1 MKNIFLFIVLFLPL
15 LCSCSN
21 NNGER
26 PIITVDS
33 IYVDGKKETNIS
45 QAFPKYSKIDVFAT
59 LKAVKDNTLSAFN
72 VKLDCGDN
80 CPKVTVDYD
89 ENVGGIIDD
98 NSESKPEYS
107 IRFNDGVV
115 KTKVQITTYLSPDD
129 EHKFKLNL
137 YLNNKDNNDEE
148 ATKVE
153 LTFVVSDK

>member
-15 LCSCSN
+15 LCSCSD

-33 IYVDGKKETNIS
+33 VYVNGKKEMNIA
-45 QAFPKYSKIDVFAT
+45 QAFPKDSKIDVFAT

-80 CPKVTVDYD
+80 CPKVIVDYD
-89 ENVGGIIDD
+89 ESVGGII
-98 NSESKPEYS
+98 STPEYN

-115 KTKVQITTYLSPDD
+115 KTKVQITTYLFPDE

-137 YLNNKDNNDEE
+137 YLNNTDNNEEE

-153 LTFVVSDK
+153 LTFTVSDK

>member
-1 MKNIFLFIVLFLPL
+1 MKKIFLFIVLFLPL

-33 IYVDGKKETNIS
+33 VYVDGKKEMNIA
-45 QAFPKYSKIDVFAT
+45 QAFPKDSRIDVFAT
-59 LKAVKDNTLSAFN
+59 LKAVKGNTLSAFN

-80 CPKVTVDYD
+80 CPLVTVNYD
-89 ENVGGIIDD
+89 ESVGGIIDD
-98 NSESKPEYS
+98 NPSKPEYS

-115 KTKVQITTYLSPDD
+115 KTKVQITTYLFPDD

-137 YLNNKDNNDEE
+137 YLNNTDNNEEE

-153 LTFVVSDK
+153 LTFAVSDK